1 MAVSNT
7 CNIYY
12 KHTHAYKF
20 ITYPIKLVLAIAAV
34 SFLYLYN
41 MYIVTVIVVSQWWSR
56 SVSGDGGGDENY

>member
-20 ITYPIKLVLAIAAV
+20 ITYTIKLVFAIAAV

-41 MYIVTVIVVSQWWSR
+41 IMYIVVSQWCSR
-56 SVSGDGGGDENY
+56 SVSGDGGGDENYY